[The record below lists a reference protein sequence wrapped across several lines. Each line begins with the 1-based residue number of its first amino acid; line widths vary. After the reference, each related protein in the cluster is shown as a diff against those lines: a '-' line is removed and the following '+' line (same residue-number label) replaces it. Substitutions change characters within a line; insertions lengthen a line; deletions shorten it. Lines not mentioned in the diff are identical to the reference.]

1 MPGLDDRPSHGI
13 RRPVIVN
20 LAYME
25 VNRGVPAM
33 RRLVTVMIALLGPLP
48 LSAAEP
54 APDTAWI
61 DRSRDLTMQLGGQLK
76 GDLAG
81 AIDKGGPIAAI
92 DVCYSRAREIA
103 LQLSQSSG
111 ARVGRTALRV
121 RNPSNAPDGLERA
134 VLEQFAAD
142 LGSGPVDRPLEA
154 VFEIRRGD
162 TVEHRYM
169 RAIPTDALCLTCH
182 GKTLAPE
189 LAAAIAASYPGDQAT
204 GFELGQLRGAFS
216 VVWPA
221 TPLPPA
227 P

>member
-1 MPGLDDRPSHGI
+1 MK
-13 RRPVIVN
+13 
-20 LAYME
+20 
-25 VNRGVPAM
+25 
-33 RRLVTVMIALLGPLP
+33 RLVTVLIAMLGPLP
-48 LSAAEP
+48 LAAAEP
-54 APDTAWI
+54 ATDTDWVEQ
-61 DRSRDLTMQLGGQLK
+61 SRQLVMQLGGQLK
-76 GDLAG
+76 SELGK
-81 AIDKGGPIAAI
+81 AIADGGPVKAINVCYLRAPEIAA
-92 DVCYSRAREIA
+92 
-103 LQLSQSSG
+103 QLSQASG

-121 RNPSNAPDGLERA
+121 RNPSNAPDDLERS
-134 VLEQFAAD
+134 VLEQFSAD

-162 TVEHRYM
+162 TVERRYM

-182 GKTLAPE
+182 GKTLEPE
-189 LAAAIAASYPGDQAT
+189 LAAAIARDYPRDAAT